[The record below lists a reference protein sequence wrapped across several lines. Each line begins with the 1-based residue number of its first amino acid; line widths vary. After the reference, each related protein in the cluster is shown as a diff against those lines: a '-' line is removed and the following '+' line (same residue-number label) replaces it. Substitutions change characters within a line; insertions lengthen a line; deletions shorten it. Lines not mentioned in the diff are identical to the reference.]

1 MTKTRN
7 NLHTVISLTG
17 GTVLVNVTLSLAYL
31 RNTVDGSIVSFKNG
45 DALHRFLLGLPYDCI
60 LG

>member
-1 MTKTRN
+1 M
-7 NLHTVISLTG
+7 
-17 GTVLVNVTLSLAYL
+17 VNVTLSLAYL

-45 DALHRFLLGLPYDCI
+45 DALHRFLLCLPYDCI